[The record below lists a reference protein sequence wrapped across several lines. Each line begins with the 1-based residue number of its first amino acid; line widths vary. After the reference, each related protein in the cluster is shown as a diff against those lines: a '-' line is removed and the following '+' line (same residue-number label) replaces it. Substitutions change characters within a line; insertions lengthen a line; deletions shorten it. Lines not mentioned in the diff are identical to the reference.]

1 MRSVLTG
8 IQDCLL
14 LLTPRHVE
22 VSLLCLV
29 RATTSCGGLCRVI

>member
-14 LLTPRHVE
+14 LLTPRPVE

-29 RATTSCGGLCRVI
+29 GVTTSCGGLCCVI